1 MVLLPELWGDG
12 RMKCDYC
19 YDKDAKYTETCWGIK
34 HWCADCEEEAAWD
47 IYNDLVEEVGGDE

>member
-1 MVLLPELWGDG
+1 
-12 RMKCDYC
+12 MKCDYC